1 MRTLPPVG
9 WTVRPHPAP
18 PFTVCHNAEQA
29 PHIARPWMRYISG
42 HSLPGDSFPGGV
54 AFDNIGVSAMT
65 SRLTLLALALPLA
78 ASPALA
84 QNQPSRAQQAFAQMD
99 KNRDG
104 ALSLEEWK
112 AAGRRERGFAM
123 IDADHNGLLTP
134 AELQA
139 AIAKYRGGN

>member
-1 MRTLPPVG
+1 
-9 WTVRPHPAP
+9 
-18 PFTVCHNAEQA
+18 
-29 PHIARPWMRYISG
+29 
-42 HSLPGDSFPGGV
+42 
-54 AFDNIGVSAMT
+54 MT